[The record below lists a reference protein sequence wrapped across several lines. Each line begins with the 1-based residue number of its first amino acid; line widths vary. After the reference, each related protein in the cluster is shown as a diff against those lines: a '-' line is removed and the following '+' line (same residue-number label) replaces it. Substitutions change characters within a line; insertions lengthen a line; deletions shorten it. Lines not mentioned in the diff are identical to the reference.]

1 MTTNFSVLTNPQA
14 ASALLNLNRTNTQ
27 LGQAQ
32 ERINTGLRI
41 GSAKDDSATF
51 AIALGMRS
59 DVAGFKAIREN
70 LSLGAS
76 TLGVA
81 SAGTNQIAEQI
92 KEIREKVVQAS
103 NNEQGRELIQQSIDN
118 ALEQIENFVAA
129 SRFNGINLIDGDQN
143 NAGDSYDVVSN
154 IVRDGS
160 NVAELQKISVDYQ
173 DLSIEESGRGLGAL
187 KDLNVTSGKSS
198 EIVTDRTDPVST
210 SVEFSGALSDG
221 EEITLNYVDADGN
234 DQSLTFDTYAGA
246 TALTGAA
253 TATAGATNTAAAI
266 TQDYAAA
273 ATTAADTLGDGNGTV
288 TADETSQALTRIQFT
303 YTNADAVASTFD
315 FDLTSA
321 TGTTAAEIEA
331 EIEATDFFQQ
341 NSLEITIGASDI
353 TIAENATNVEG
364 AGSSLSGLVVEYSST
379 ARATLADDFAI
390 VGGAA
395 STAANSFEGRLAE
408 LAKDGGPLAGLGF
421 SFDSTTTSGTMTV
434 SRDLA
439 EAAGQLG
446 IFTTSSDPNKAFGS
460 GDFKLTEAREGGL
473 AQVELQFNN
482 ELEEGDTI
490 DVTFGKANGVTKTFT
505 FVIAGPND
513 TTVVSGA
520 KVDGT
525 DNKYYLKYDEV
536 IGTALVK
543 KTPDEV
549 AMRLTEILN
558 TTAGAAGTQGEM
570 VSDINSFLG
579 ETITDAFKIQA
590 EDDSIVITDRNQAFD
605 NGTQVLAFNMDDAN
619 GGSLDFDS
627 LLKRVDEAENQ
638 LKLVA
643 GTIGAAEQALE
654 AQQTFVDQLIKSV
667 NDGIGTLV
675 DANMAEESARF
686 QALQVQ
692 QQLGLQA
699 LSIANSNP
707 QAILS
712 LFQ

>member
-1 MTTNFSVLTNPQA
+1 MTQNFSVLTNPQA

-27 LGQAQ
+27 LGKAE

-103 NNEQGRELIQQSIDN
+103 NNAQGRVLIQQSIDN
-118 ALEQIENFVAA
+118 AIEQIQNFVAA
-129 SRFNGINLIDGDQN
+129 SRFNGINLVDGDPE
-143 NAGDSYDVVSN
+143 NAGTTYDVVSN

-173 DLSIEESGRGLGAL
+173 DLSIEESDRGLGAL
-187 KDLNVTSGKSS
+187 KGLNVTAGKST
-198 EIVTDRTDPVST
+198 EIVNDRNDPVAT
-210 SVEFSGALSDG
+210 SVEFSGGLSDG
-221 EEITLNYVDADGN
+221 EEITFNYIDGDG
-234 DQSLTFDTYAGA
+234 DQQALTFNTYEADAAGTSVETPGSSA
-246 TALTGAA
+246 TNSANSVTTLSAGTLTALGGAP
-253 TATAGATNTAAAI
+253 
-266 TQDYAAA
+266 
-273 ATTAADTLGDGNGTV
+273 
-288 TADETSQALTRIQFT
+288 TADEVANALTRITFT
-303 YTNADAVASTFD
+303 YTRGTVVQTFD
-315 FDLTSA
+315 YDVTASS
-321 TGTTAAEIEA
+321 TTTAAALKA
-331 EIEATDFFQQ
+331 EIEATDFFQA
-341 NSLEITIGASDI
+341 NDLEIDITGTDI
-353 TIAENATNVEG
+353 TIQEAANTTSAG
-364 AGSSLSGLVVEYSST
+364 ASSFSAPVIEYSTT
-379 ARATLADDFAI
+379 ARTTLQDDFAI
-390 VGGAA
+390 VGATAAAAAA
-395 STAANSFEGRLAE
+395 SFDNKLTE
-408 LAKDGGPLAGLGF
+408 LGKDGGPLAGLGF
-421 SFDSTTTSGTMTV
+421 SFDSETTSGTLSV
-434 SRDLA
+434 LRDLA
-439 EAAGQLG
+439 EGIGQLG

-473 AQVELQFNN
+473 AQVELQINDD
-482 ELEEGDTI
+482 LEEGDTVDI
-490 DVTFGKANGVTKTFT
+490 TFGKANGVSKTFT

-513 TTVVSGA
+513 SVVSGA
-520 KVDGT
+520 KIDGT
-525 DNKYYLKYDEV
+525 DNKYYLDYGEV
-536 IGTALVK
+536 VGTALIN
-543 KTPDEV
+543 KTPEEV
-549 AMRLTEILN
+549 AAYISTILN
-558 TTAGAAGTQGEM
+558 TAAGGIGTQGEM
-570 VSDINSFLG
+570 VSDIETFLG
-579 ETITDAFKIQA
+579 ATLSDEFKIQA
-590 EDDSIVITDRNQAFD
+590 EDDAVVVTDRDQAFD
-605 NGTQVLAFNMDDAN
+605 NGLQILAFNMDSAN
-619 GGSLDFDS
+619 GGSLDFDA
-627 LLKRVDEAENQ
+627 LLERVDEAENQ

-643 GTIGAAEQALE
+643 GIIGAAEQALE
-654 AQQTFVDQLIKSV
+654 AQQEFVDTLIKSV